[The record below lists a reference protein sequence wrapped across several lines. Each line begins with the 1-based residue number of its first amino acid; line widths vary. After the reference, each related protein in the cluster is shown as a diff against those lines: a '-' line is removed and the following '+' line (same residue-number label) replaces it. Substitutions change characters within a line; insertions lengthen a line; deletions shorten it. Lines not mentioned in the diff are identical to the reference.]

1 MYEGII
7 REKPSSKEEAWDFIK
22 GLLTEMSLFFFL
34 FVRIGWIKMVKS
46 LCVAGYSGGQAG
58 VIGSVL
64 VTNLK
69 TGKRKGEWCSAEV
82 LILSLLMLNCLDLRF
97 LKNKN

>member
-1 MYEGII
+1 
-7 REKPSSKEEAWDFIK
+7 
-22 GLLTEMSLFFFL
+22 
-34 FVRIGWIKMVKS
+34 MVKS

-69 TGKRKGEWCSAEV
+69 TGKRRGGWCSAEV
-82 LILSLLMLNCLDLRF
+82 LNLSLLKLIF
-97 LKNKN
+97 